1 MATDDAKPKRKSGAS
16 WLVVTKEEEGLLAI
30 HYAGKD
36 RKKARE
42 AVENNL
48 GKKPVSVMRVARVSV
63 FTAEDLEP
71 RLVKKF

>member
-1 MATDDAKPKRKSGAS
+1 MTAEDKKPKKKSGAS
-16 WLVVTKEEEGLLAI
+16 WMVVTADDGLLTV

-42 AVENNL
+42 AVEENL
-48 GKKPVSVMRVARVSV
+48 GKKPVSVMRIARVTT